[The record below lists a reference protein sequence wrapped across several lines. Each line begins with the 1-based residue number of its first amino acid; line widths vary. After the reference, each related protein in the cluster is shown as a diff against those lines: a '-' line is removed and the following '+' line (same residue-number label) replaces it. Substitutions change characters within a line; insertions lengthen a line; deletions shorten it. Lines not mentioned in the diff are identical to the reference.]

1 MAHAKHHI
9 RLIVCA
15 MLAALVSAC
24 APVKQGALT
33 LDAPF
38 QSGFSEG
45 WFTSFDGAQ
54 LGLSAW
60 RPQEA
65 TQTLDTQAPGARA
78 PNIVIIGVHGMN
90 DYAAQFNEAG
100 EWWAA
105 QGATVYAYDQRGFGR
120 SPRSG
125 VWPRHEIMREDMRTA
140 VDIARRLHPDARVIV
155 VGVSMGGAAAITAF
169 ASSDPPKADALVL
182 SGPGLRGWG
191 ALPWHYSASLWAS
204 AHVRP
209 GWIVRPPKGV
219 RIIATDNN
227 EKLIAMWNDPLVQKT
242 NRIDSVYGVVSLM
255 EEADRVVHRLPAD
268 VPVLAL
274 YGAKDE
280 VIPPGGV
287 KRAAGRMPEH
297 VRTAYYENGYHM
309 LLNDLQAEVV
319 WRDILEFARGPAAPL
334 PSDAPP
340 WPWMPH
346 PETVRSPAL
355 TASPKVNLDAGAGGR

>member
-1 MAHAKHHI
+1 MKEMSAYAKSQA
-9 RLIVCA
+9 RLILSGFLACL
-15 MLAALVSAC
+15 LAAALAAC

-33 LDAPF
+33 LDTPF
-38 QSGFSEG
+38 ESGFSEG

-60 RPQEA
+60 LPEA
-65 TQTLDTQAPGARA
+65 PPAQGPE
-78 PNIVIIGVHGMN
+78 IVIIGVHGMN

-125 VWPRHEIMREDMRTA
+125 VWPEPELLRQDMRTA
-140 VDIARRLHPDARVIV
+140 VDVARQRHPDARIVV

-169 ASSDPPKADALVL
+169 ASGDPPKADALVL

-204 AHVRP
+204 SHVRP
-209 GWIVRPPKGV
+209 GWIVRPPRGV
-219 RIIATDNN
+219 RIVATDNN

-255 EEADRVVHRLPAD
+255 EAADRVIGRLPED
-268 VPVLAL
+268 VPILAL

-280 VIPPGGV
+280 VIPAAGV
-287 KRAAGRMPEH
+287 ARAARRMPAH

-309 LLNDLQAEVV
+309 LLNDLQAERV
-319 WRDILEFARGPAAPL
+319 WGDVLEFAARPWTPL
-334 PSDAPP
+334 PSGAPV
-340 WPWMPH
+340 WPWV
-346 PETVRSPAL
+346 EAPASSL
-355 TASPKVNLDAGAGGR
+355 TASPDDLPASGRGAGGGQ